1 MNALQGRLRSES
13 LEEGGRVG
21 RYVLVR
27 DVAGLLHAI
36 SPLAVAALCED
47 DGGTLLLLPGG
58 RLVQV
63 SQGLATVLSWF
74 EVRG

>member
-1 MNALQGRLRSES
+1 MSALHVRVRGED

-58 RLVQV
+58 RLVQLP
-63 SQGLATVLSWF
+63 QGMATVLSWF
-74 EVRG
+74 DVRG